1 MKKIVVSNIYVFGN
15 GNIIVFDKD
24 GNQIPKLQYN
34 IISDIRKQGFYVAD
48 DIIVNSLTSL

>member
-48 DIIVNSLTSL
+48 DIIVNGQISL

>member
-15 GNIIVFDKD
+15 RNIIVFDKD

>member
-15 GNIIVFDKD
+15 GNILVFDKD
-24 GNQIPKLQYN
+24 GNQIPKLQHN

>member
-1 MKKIVVSNIYVFGN
+1 MKKIVVSNIYVFDN

-24 GNQIPKLQYN
+24 GNQIPKLQHN

-48 DIIVNSLTSL
+48 DIIVNGLTSL